1 MQWENRLEMAGEGR
15 RFFDLQRWGI
25 LEKTM
30 NDYFAVEKG
39 RFPWMGV
46 AKFTAGRDEFFPIPQ
61 PQINW
66 AKGNYTQ
73 NPGY

>member
-1 MQWENRLEMAGEGR
+1 MAGEGR

-25 LEKTM
+25 LEEVM
-30 NDYFAVEKG
+30 NNYFTVEKT
-39 RFPWMGV
+39 RFSWMSN
-46 AKFTAGRDEFFPIPQ
+46 ARFTAGRDEYFPIHQ
-61 PQINW
+61 NQMKW